1 MERSKAV
8 NTRGLAESI
17 ILQSFEDLWSKNYR
31 KDSEKFFNSDIFCL
45 CADIA
50 GMSVLDQIKMLNMV
64 ERALKHLRRPI
75 KSIKIEK
82 KSA

>member
-1 MERSKAV
+1 M

-31 KDSEKFFNSDIFCL
+31 KNSELFFISDTFCI

-50 GMSVLDQIKMLNMV
+50 GMNLLDQIKMLNMV
-64 ERALKHLRRPI
+64 KKALKHFRRPI
-75 KSIKIEK
+75 KSLKIEK